1 MAYRTRPKSES
12 AKAAEA
18 FAAYIAMG
26 PKRSLDALARSY
38 QDRSKVAPTRDLSTL
53 KAWSKWH
60 RWQER
65 IADAINAKTRAAL
78 DEAAEIDGSTFL
90 ATSRL
95 LADVVSY
102 TTFHH
107 PEVVVKVRESV
118 RVKTPVQVN
127 VRITVEAAV
136 ERVAAELGVSASEV
150 IAEAERIMAEARS

>member
-1 MAYRTRPKSES
+1 MKY
-12 AKAAEA
+12 
-18 FAAYIAMG
+18 
-26 PKRSLDALARSY
+26 
-38 QDRSKVAPTRDLSTL
+38 
-53 KAWSKWH
+53 

-102 TTFHH
+102 TTHHH
-107 PEVVVKVRESV
+107 PEVVVRVRESV